1 MYDKQ
6 YAVFGRIW

>member
-1 MYDKQ
+1 MYDEQ